1 MTDRLKPWIGM
12 LAILALCILGFYAV
26 QAYAEDRC
34 QRKGG
39 HLVSVYKGWICVS
52 ADGRVIE

>member
-1 MTDRLKPWIGM
+1 MRAIRGWLGAVLV
-12 LAILALCILGFYAV
+12 LAISIALFLAVWGWMD
-26 QAYAEDRC
+26 DRC

-39 HLVSVYKGWICVS
+39 HTVNVYRGTICVS